1 MANNKFFPLT
11 RQVNRLS
18 SKLPSSSGPVSFA
31 SDINITVK
39 KQDYANAINK
49 FNSNILSRMLTNSRN
64 YKKNIS
70 NSTLGIRDTNI
81 VVQDT
86 VATVQETVA
95 TVQETVATVQ
105 ETVSITGV
113 VDPLTG
119 QFNVVG
125 DISNLAEWP
134 VKYIPI
140 I

>member
-11 RQVNRLS
+11 YQVNRVS

-31 SDINITVK
+31 SDINMTVR
-39 KQDYANAINK
+39 KQDYTNAIHNINK
-49 FNSNILSRMLTNSRN
+49 NVLSRMLINSRN

-81 VVQDT
+81 VVQ
-86 VATVQETVA
+86 
-95 TVQETVATVQ
+95 ETVATVQ

-113 VDPLTG
+113 VDPSTG

-134 VKYIPI
+134 VTYP
-140 I
+140 